1 MKIPIGWLYFDSY
14 NFLLCILVLM
24 GTCITSLRFTMPF
37 NLFSKCYNKG
47 SFDRQNVL
55 SIEEQ
60 HDVCISI
67 YSYLSTKIVK
77 LLLIMMD

>member
-1 MKIPIGWLYFDSY
+1 
-14 NFLLCILVLM
+14 
-24 GTCITSLRFTMPF
+24 MPF

-60 HDVCISI
+60 HDVSISI

-77 LLLIMMD
+77 LLLIMMDWCVDDQYSKSVNVNTLKFKDSITYH

>member
-1 MKIPIGWLYFDSY
+1 
-14 NFLLCILVLM
+14 
-24 GTCITSLRFTMPF
+24 MPF

-60 HDVCISI
+60 HDVSISI